1 MCWEELSGDFWFTVN
16 MHVRKSDRFNKLK
29 CLPVDG
35 WLSRFLKQLVGLWEM
50 LASKKAS
57 VSRQG
62 RRVHSLQDMMAF
74 LESKYTQFKHMIKII
89 IVHQIDRFVLR
100 EQLWR
105 TLLIVAPFFW
115 AYEPH
120 SMKTRPS
127 RLLLSQCTT
136 ESVNVSQP
144 LSLCEFAWW
153 ARTVNTALSSNT
165 PDEWSHSMA
174 GLFMPKKK
182 YLFCCAN
189 TQRVFAKIPCC
200 AQPVRSPCLGCSK
213 PSMSD
218 ASSLY
223 MFSKLKKDKGQRH
236 TSWTDLTLENS
247 GVEPQLVSY
256 LGGGGT
262 GLFTLKH
269 NPWAWLGP
277 W

>member
-1 MCWEELSGDFWFTVN
+1 
-16 MHVRKSDRFNKLK
+16 
-29 CLPVDG
+29 
-35 WLSRFLKQLVGLWEM
+35 M

-74 LESKYTQFKHMIKII
+74 LESKDTQFKHMIKII
-89 IVHQIDRFVLR
+89 IVHQFDRFVLR
-100 EQLWR
+100 EELWR

-153 ARTVNTALSSNT
+153 ARTVNTAFSSNT

-174 GLFMPKKK
+174 GLFMSRKKTTSSDMQILKGYLQK
-182 YLFCCAN
+182 YLVVPSQLDLHAWG
-189 TQRVFAKIPCC
+189 
-200 AQPVRSPCLGCSK
+200 AQSLQCLMPVLYTCSP
-213 PSMSD
+213 
-218 ASSLY
+218 
-223 MFSKLKKDKGQRH
+223 
-236 TSWTDLTLENS
+236 N
-247 GVEPQLVSY
+247 
-256 LGGGGT
+256 
-262 GLFTLKH
+262 
-269 NPWAWLGP
+269 
-277 W
+277 